1 MTEPH
6 IHGEATT
13 LTRRRLV
20 LSGGAAVAG
29 LYVLGGLPV
38 AASATTTAPAYL
50 RRSSY
55 TSYKGVSFSAVSPTA
70 ATVTLRL
77 LAVSDLVRAQQM
89 RALVGSD
96 AAFALSFSG
105 PPKQPLGSG
114 IRKVRHPALGWVSL
128 FITPAGPATSTE
140 QRYDV
145 VVDRA
150 GTP

>member
-6 IHGEATT
+6 SHIEPT

-29 LYVLGGLPV
+29 LYVMGGLPA
-38 AASATTTAPAYL
+38 AASASTTAPAYL

-55 TSYKGVSFSAVSPTA
+55 TSYTGLSFSAIGPTG
-70 ATVTLRL
+70 ATVALRL
-77 LAVSDLVRAQQM
+77 LTVSDLARAKQT
-89 RALVGSD
+89 RSLVGSD

-105 PPKQPLGSG
+105 PAAKSLGSG
-114 IRKVRHPALGWVSL
+114 IRKVHHPTLGWVSL
-128 FITPAGPATSTE
+128 FITPAGRATTTE

-150 GTP
+150 GT

>member
-6 IHGEATT
+6 IHVERT

-29 LYVLGGLPV
+29 LYVMGGLPAV
-38 AASATTTAPAYL
+38 ASAVTTAPAYL

-55 TSYKGVSFSAVSPTA
+55 TSYKGVSFSAIGPTG
-70 ATVTLRL
+70 ATVALRL
-77 LAVSDLVRAQQM
+77 LEVSDLVRAKQT
-89 RALVGSD
+89 RSLVGSD

-105 PPKQPLGSG
+105 PAAKPLGSG
-114 IRKVRHPALGWVSL
+114 IRQLRHPTLGWVSL
-128 FITPAGPATSTE
+128 FITPAGRATATE